1 MTDKMTKKDYFNMI
15 AEAMADN
22 ADVVAFCNKEIA
34 ALDNRAAKA
43 KERAAK
49 KAAEGDA
56 LMEAIAGVL
65 TNEPMTLAEIVEA
78 LGIEGVTPGKVT
90 LRAGKLVE
98 AGRAV
103 KTEVAKAEG
112 KGKLVAY
119 MLPAA
124 E

>member
-1 MTDKMTKKDYFNMI
+1 MEKMTKKEVLAYI
-15 AEAMADN
+15 AEKLAGDEI
-22 ADVVAFCNKEIA
+22 VTAFCDKEIK
-34 ALDNRAAKA
+34 ALDAKAKKA

-56 LMEAIAGVL
+56 LMEAIAAVL
-65 TNEPMTLAEIVEA
+65 GAEPMTLAEIVEA
-78 LGIEGVTPGKVT
+78 VGIEGVTPGKVT
-90 LRAGKLVE
+90 PRAGKLVE

-119 MLPAA
+119 KLPEA